1 MADFYINIF
10 LDQESQQKIDSVGL
24 GDQIQEIDG
33 KKAVQVGMT
42 KKDQKKLL
50 KGFKDLSFDALNA
63 CVLPED
69 AQNKLMNIVVDMS
82 SLDVMK
88 FAITKLYNPLAGR
101 DIFGRGTGM
110 R

>member
-1 MADFYINIF
+1 MADFYINVF
-10 LDQESQQKIDSVGL
+10 LDDEKLKKIEEAGL
-24 GDQIQEIDG
+24 SDQVQEIDG

-50 KGFKDLSFDALNA
+50 KGFEGLEFDANNA
-63 CVLPED
+63 CVLPEEGE
-69 AQNKLMNIVVDMS
+69 NTLIEIISSMK

-88 FAITKLYNPLAGR
+88 AAISKLYNPLKGR
-101 DIFGRGTGM
+101 EVFGRGTGM